1 MYKIFSIIAFSIYL
15 LIIFVVKILASMTYE
30 YSVGGTRFD
39 ITTAAFKTASVSAL
53 IMALGFI
60 IGTTI

>member
-15 LIIFVVKILASMTYE
+15 LIIFVVKVLAAMAYE
-30 YSVGGTRFD
+30 YSSGGTRFD
-39 ITTAAFKTASVSAL
+39 ITTAAFKTASVSSL